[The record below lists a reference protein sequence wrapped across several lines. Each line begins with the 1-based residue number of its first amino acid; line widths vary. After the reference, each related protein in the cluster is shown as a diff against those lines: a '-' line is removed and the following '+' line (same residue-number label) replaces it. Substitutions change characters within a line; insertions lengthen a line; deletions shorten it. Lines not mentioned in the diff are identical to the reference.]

1 MQTDPTI
8 SRLLMLRSGAI
19 AVQLIAVLSVYFL
32 LDYQLA
38 LLPLLGVITLEAA
51 FQLVSLFAYRNVSHA
66 KPSVMLMQLTAD
78 VLFLTILLSLSGGA
92 TNAFVS
98 LLLLPIMIA
107 AVTLREKGLAYI
119 ALLAIAAY
127 SFLLINMPDHSM
139 HQMNMSGHF
148 VGMWV
153 NFVLSTSVIALVI
166 GAMSRALKER
176 ERVIAKAREKQLRNE
191 QLVSLDGAAAQ
202 ITHQLATPIANLKL
216 LFEELL
222 EEQPNN
228 IIVKQMQTPLEQ
240 CRDQLNSF
248 RALSEQI
255 RVNNAKD
262 QITIAQL
269 QTAINDT
276 FLLQYPGQ
284 NIKWF
289 SPPINVILLSDAML
303 LPAILNLLQNA
314 AIANQKQGK
323 TELELSWELDQQD
336 QCIDLLIRDFGDG
349 FTPSQLAELGG
360 QVMPSEQGM
369 GLAVL
374 LSNVTFERLN
384 GSLTLFNHKEG
395 GAVAKVQLAII
406 NSEQAAQ

>member
-38 LLPLLGVITLEAA
+38 LLPLLGVIALEAA
-51 FQLVSLFAYRNVSHA
+51 FQLVSLFAYRHVSHA

-78 VLFLTILLSLSGGA
+78 VLFLTVLLSLSGGA

-191 QLVSLDGAAAQ
+191 QLVTLDGAAAQ
-202 ITHQLATPIANLKL
+202 ITHQLATPIANLQL

-222 EEQPNN
+222 EEQPSNT
-228 IIVKQMQTPLEQ
+228 IVKQMQTPLEQ

-284 NIKWF
+284 HIKWF
-289 SPPINVILLSDAML
+289 SPPINAILLSDAML

-314 AIANQKQGK
+314 ATANQKQGK

>member
-38 LLPLLGVITLEAA
+38 LLPLLGVIALEAA
-51 FQLVSLFAYRNVSHA
+51 FQLVSLFAYRHVSHA

-166 GAMSRALKER
+166 GAMSRALKDR

-202 ITHQLATPIANLKL
+202 ITHQLATPIANLQL

-228 IIVKQMQTPLEQ
+228 TIVKQMQTPLEQ
-240 CRDQLNSF
+240 CREQLNSF

-262 QITIAQL
+262 QITITQL

-284 NIKWF
+284 HIKW
-289 SPPINVILLSDAML
+289 STPSINAILLSDAML

-349 FTPSQLAELGG
+349 FTSSQLAELGG

-395 GAVAKVQLAII
+395 GAVAKVKLAII
-406 NSEQAAQ
+406 NNEQTA

>member
-38 LLPLLGVITLEAA
+38 LLPLLGVIALEAA
-51 FQLVSLFAYRNVSHA
+51 FQLVSLFAYRHVSHA

-78 VLFLTILLSLSGGA
+78 VLFLTVLLSLSGGA

-166 GAMSRALKER
+166 GAMSRALKDR

-202 ITHQLATPIANLKL
+202 ITHQLATPIANLQL

-228 IIVKQMQTPLEQ
+228 TIVKQMQTPLEQ
-240 CRDQLNSF
+240 CREQLNSF

-262 QITIAQL
+262 QITITQL

-276 FLLQYPGQ
+276 FVLQYPGQ
-284 NIKWF
+284 HIKW
-289 SPPINVILLSDAML
+289 STPSINAILLSDAML

>member
-38 LLPLLGVITLEAA
+38 LLPLLGVIALEAA
-51 FQLVSLFAYRNVSHA
+51 FQLVSLFAYRKVSHA

-78 VLFLTILLSLSGGA
+78 VLFLTVLLSLSGGA

-166 GAMSRALKER
+166 GAMSRALKDR

-191 QLVSLDGAAAQ
+191 QLVTLDGAAAQ
-202 ITHQLATPIANLKL
+202 ITHQLATPIANLQL

-228 IIVKQMQTPLEQ
+228 TIVKQMQTPLEQ
-240 CRDQLNSF
+240 CREQLNSF

-262 QITIAQL
+262 QITITQL

-276 FLLQYPGQ
+276 FVLQYPGQ
-284 NIKWF
+284 HIKW
-289 SPPINVILLSDAML
+289 STPSINAILLSDAML

>member
-38 LLPLLGVITLEAA
+38 LLPLLGVIALEAA
-51 FQLVSLFAYRNVSHA
+51 FQLVSLFAYRHVSHA

-202 ITHQLATPIANLKL
+202 ITHQLATPIANLQL

-228 IIVKQMQTPLEQ
+228 TIVKQMQTPLEQ

-262 QITIAQL
+262 QITITQL

-276 FLLQYPGQ
+276 FVLQYPGQ
-284 NIKWF
+284 HIKW
-289 SPPINVILLSDAML
+289 STPSINAILLSDAML

-395 GAVAKVQLAII
+395 GAVAKVKLAII
-406 NSEQAAQ
+406 NNEQTA